1 MYEDTIVNY
10 TVVMAGGRGER
21 FWPLSRKDRPK
32 QLLSLTSDKSMLQE
46 TIDRVLPLAPVE
58 RTLVVTGE
66 NISAAILQ
74 NIDYLTEDNLLVEPF
89 GRNTLFAIGLA
100 AIHIEKDDPDGVM
113 MVLSAD
119 HLINPTERLRQI
131 MEVGLSIAA
140 EEDKLITIGI
150 VPTRAE
156 TGYGY
161 IKVGGLHK
169 TDSGISVYEVAEF
182 AEKPKLL
189 VAQKYY
195 YGREH
200 LWNSGMFI
208 WSAKTILKALEE
220 HTPEAY
226 QQLREY
232 SKSIGTDQEITA
244 RLKLYNEAKPIS
256 IDFAVLEKASNTLT
270 IRADIV
276 WDDVGSWNS
285 LERYMEP
292 DSDHNV
298 IVGESVM
305 HDSFECTVYN
315 EGDGIIATLGVSDLV
330 IVKSGDLVLVAH
342 KTKVDD
348 IKDLLKQIGER
359 DDADKLS

>member
-1 MYEDTIVNY
+1 
-10 TVVMAGGRGER
+10 MAGGRGER

-32 QLLSLTSDKSMLQE
+32 QLLNLTSERTMLQE
-46 TIDRVLPLAPVE
+46 TIDRVLPLAPIE

-66 NISAAILQ
+66 NISKAILEK
-74 NIDYLTEDNLLVEPF
+74 IDYLSDNNLLVEPF

-100 AIHIEKDDPDGVM
+100 AVHIEKADPDGVM

-119 HLINPTERLRQI
+119 HLINPPERLRQI
-131 MEVGLSIAA
+131 MEVGLAIAA

-161 IKVGGLHK
+161 IKVGGVHK
-169 TDSGISVYEVAEF
+169 TESGISVFDVAEF
-182 AEKPKLL
+182 TEKPRLL

-220 HTPEAY
+220 HAPEASK
-226 QQLREY
+226 QLREY
-232 SKSIGTDQEITA
+232 SASIGTDNESAA
-244 RLKLYNEAKPIS
+244 RLKLYEEATPNS
-256 IDFAVLEKASNTLT
+256 IDFAVLEKAGNTLT
-270 IRADIV
+270 IRADII

-292 DSDHNV
+292 NSDHNV
-298 IVGESVM
+298 VIGENTM
-305 HDSFECTVYN
+305 HDSYECTVYN
-315 EGDGIIATLGVSDLV
+315 EGDGLIATLGVSDLV

-342 KTKVDD
+342 KTKVDN
-348 IKDLLKQIGER
+348 IKDLLKEIGER
-359 DDADKLS
+359 DDAEKYF